1 MGEWGGKPPT
11 RDNDVRT
18 SVVSNRTSARSPDVG
33 PPESAHPWVA
43 SRKNTSSTGKV
54 VTGRATQ
61 VDQPSAVRYAGT
73 ASLCPLQFRPAP
85 SQPRMVI
92 SIVQMNPSNPNIYMP
107 SKPPGKY

>member
-11 RDNDVRT
+11 RDHDVPP
-18 SVVSNRTSARSPDVG
+18 SVVSYRTSAPSPDVG
-33 PPESAHPWVA
+33 PPESAHPWEA

-61 VDQPSAVRYAGT
+61 VDPPSAVRYAVT
-73 ASLCPLQFRPAP
+73 ASLGPVQFRPAP

-92 SIVQMNPSNPNIYMP
+92 SIVQMNPSDPNICMP
-107 SKPPGKY
+107 S